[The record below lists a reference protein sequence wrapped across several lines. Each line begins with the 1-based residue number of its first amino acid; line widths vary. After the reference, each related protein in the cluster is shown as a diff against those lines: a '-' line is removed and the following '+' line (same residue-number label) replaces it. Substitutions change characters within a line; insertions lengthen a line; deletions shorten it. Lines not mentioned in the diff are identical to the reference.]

1 MELSRFIASVTPSQ
15 TLAFNKKTIEMLKAG
30 EDVIKLTAGEPDF
43 PTPEPIIKAAIIAM
57 ENGKTKYT
65 DSTGII
71 ELREG
76 IANKLKKDNSL
87 DYRADEIVVTNGGK
101 QAIYNVLKAILNIGD
116 EVIIIAP
123 AWVSYDAQIVMCGGK
138 TVVVDSIPENNFVPM
153 IDDIKKNLTSKTRAI
168 IINSPNNPT
177 GTIYPEKFLKE
188 LAGFVK
194 ENNLIVISDE
204 VYEKL
209 SFDASHKS
217 IASFDGMKE
226 NVVVINAFSKT
237 YSMTGWRVGYLAAP
251 RVLSKEIA
259 KIQSHLCSNV
269 NTIAQYAALKALDVD
284 TDDMVETFK
293 ERRTFVEK
301 KLTENG
307 LNFVHPMGAFYV
319 FVDIRPYLGEKYKDS
334 LSFALDLL
342 EKGKVG
348 MVPGSAFSYE
358 GFIRLSY
365 SSSLDDLEK
374 GLNRFADFVKSI

>member
-1 MELSRFIASVTPSQ
+1 MELSRFIVSVTPSQ
-15 TLAFNKKTIEMLKAG
+15 TLAFNKRTIELLKAG

-43 PTPEPIIKAAIIAM
+43 PTPEPIIKAAIKAM
-57 ENGKTKYT
+57 EDGKTKYT

-76 IANKLKKDNSL
+76 IANKLRKDNSL
-87 DYRADEIVVTNGGK
+87 NYSADEIVVTNGGK
-101 QAIYNVLKAILNIGD
+101 QAIYNVLKALLNIGD

-138 TVVVDSIPENNFVPM
+138 TVFVNSYPENKFVPR
-153 IDDIKKNLTSKTRAI
+153 IDDIEKSLTSKTRAI

-177 GTIYPEKFLKE
+177 GAIYPEEFLE
-188 LAGFVK
+188 DLALLAK
-194 ENNLIVISDE
+194 KNDLIVISDE

-209 SFDASHKS
+209 SFDAKHKS
-217 IASFDGMKE
+217 IASLDGMKD

-251 RVLSKEIA
+251 KRLSKEIA

-269 NTIAQYAALKALDVD
+269 NTIAQYAALKALEVD
-284 TDDMVETFK
+284 TDNMVDTFK
-293 ERRTFVEK
+293 ERRVFVEK
-301 KLTENG
+301 KLTENN
-307 LNFVHPMGAFYV
+307 LNYVHPMGAFYV
-319 FVDIRPYLGEKYKDS
+319 FVDIRPYLGGKYKDS
-334 LSFALDLL
+334 LSFALELL

-365 SSSLDDLEK
+365 SSSLSDLEK
-374 GLNRFADFVKSI
+374 GLNRFIKFVKSI